1 MLSRWVSDQYE
12 LPLLRLLLRGQVMRF
27 NRNNA
32 LFLFLRVEL
41 LGSNLELLL
50 VGLRGD
56 PWQLH

>member
-41 LGSNLELLL
+41 LRSNLELLL